1 MTPEQRKALSETNSP
16 VFSVSL
22 KDTEVIEK
30 TYLTFMV
37 KVRGDPK
44 PKIRL

>member
-1 MTPEQRKALSETNSP
+1 MSESNAP
-16 VFSVSL
+16 VFSVQL
-22 KDTEVIEK
+22 KDTEVVEK

-37 KVRGDPK
+37 KVRGDPM

>member
-1 MTPEQRKALSETNSP
+1 MSESNSP
-16 VFSVSL
+16 VFSVQL

-37 KVRGDPK
+37 KVKGDPA
-44 PKIRL
+44 PKVRL